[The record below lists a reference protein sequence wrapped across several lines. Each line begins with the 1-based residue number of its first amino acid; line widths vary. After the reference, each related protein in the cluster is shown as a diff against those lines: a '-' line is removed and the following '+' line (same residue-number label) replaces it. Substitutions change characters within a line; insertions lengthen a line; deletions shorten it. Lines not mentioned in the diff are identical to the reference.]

1 MLASAGICAKLILIM
16 LILGWCILGPDNN
29 SALPAPVDL
38 TISEACYTELL
49 IEATTVTRNKGV
61 MYLPG
66 LDSFSYGN
74 I

>member
-1 MLASAGICAKLILIM
+1 M

-38 TISEACYTELL
+38 TISEACYTKLL
-49 IEATTVTRNKGV
+49 VEATIVTRKKGV
-61 MYLPG
+61 ICLPG
-66 LDSFSYGN
+66 LDSFSHEN

>member
-1 MLASAGICAKLILIM
+1 MVHSGT
-16 LILGWCILGPDNN
+16 DNN

-38 TISEACYTELL
+38 TISEECYTELL
-49 IEATTVTRNKGV
+49 IEAATVTRNKGV